1 MGYLKLYK
9 GDKNM
14 STKYPKLFER
24 TSIGKVKLR
33 NRLAMSSMGTMA
45 DDDTGLLVE
54 SQIKYYEARAK
65 GGVGL
70 VMIEGQSVTNK
81 TDPWMFYQVAAD
93 TEFQMKKWALVA
105 EAVHAH
111 GAKVGIQLICGLGR
125 NAFAFGNDP
134 VPPVS
139 SSANPTYYNPNVICR
154 PMTVEEIHDVVAR
167 YGRCAARAVNAEC
180 DIIEIHAHCGY
191 LLDQFMTPLWNQRTD
206 EYGGSFENRMRFIT
220 EVYHSIRNAVGP
232 DVPISVRLPLE
243 HDFEGART
251 LEEGVEICKYLESI
265 GVDVLNIDVGCYDN
279 KQWVTPA
286 IYAGDASM
294 AYAAHAVKKAV
305 KIPVMNAGTYTPQ
318 TAEEAVEQGKTDIVL
333 LGRALIADPDW
344 ANKLRNGNEEDI
356 RPCLLC
362 NRYCI
367 GRLYKGRQI
376 SCSINPQAAFERDY
390 VIAKS
395 DEPKNV
401 VVVGG
406 GPGGMEA
413 ARVAA
418 LKGHHVTLF
427 EKSDSLGGQ
436 LNFASEPPFKGRI
449 KSYLSWLKLQL
460 EKTGVSV
467 VFNKTITADS
477 PELTAADQIVVALG
491 ANPIKPPIKGIDL
504 PNVVEVTD
512 AHSNPDKVKGNR
524 IIVAGGGMS
533 GCDCALE
540 LAMQG
545 KDVTIVELLPEIA
558 IKETIE
564 DNKIP
569 LFNQLRKYGV
579 KQMVNTKVMEFKSDS
594 VVLQNESK
602 TVELPIDTAIYCF
615 GMKPESAACDAI
627 CDKYPS
633 ATPVGDCTNIGQI
646 GEAARSGFFAGWSI
660 D

>member
-1 MGYLKLYK
+1 
-9 GDKNM
+9 M

-33 NRLAMSSMGTMA
+33 NRIAMASMGTMA

-70 VMIEGQSVTNK
+70 VMLEGQTVTNK
-81 TDPWMFYQVAAD
+81 TDPWLFYQTSAD
-93 TEFQMKKWALVA
+93 TDFQMKQWALAA

-111 GAKVGIQLICGLGR
+111 GAKVGLQLICGLGR
-125 NAFAFGNDP
+125 NAFAFENDP
-134 VPPVS
+134 IPPVS
-139 SSANPTYYNPNVICR
+139 ASANPTHYNPNVICR
-154 PMTVEEIHDVVAR
+154 PMTKEEIRDVVER
-167 YGRCAARAVNAEC
+167 YGRCAARGVNAEC

-191 LLDQFMTPLWNQRTD
+191 LLDQFMTPLWNQRAD

-220 EVYHSIRNAVGP
+220 EIYHSIRNAVGP
-232 DVPISVRLPLE
+232 DVPVGVRMPVF

-251 LEEGVEICKYLESI
+251 LEEGIEIAKYFENL
-265 GVDVLNIDVGCYDN
+265 GMDFFNIDVGCYDN
-279 KQWVTPA
+279 KQWVTPT

-294 AYAAHAVKKAV
+294 AFAAEAVKKAV

-318 TAEEAVEQGKTDIVL
+318 TAEDAVAHGKTDIVI

-344 ANKLRNGNEEDI
+344 ANKLRNGHEEDI
-356 RPCLLC
+356 RPCLSC
-362 NRYCI
+362 NQYCI
-367 GRLYKGRQI
+367 GRLYKNRQI
-376 SCSINPQAAFERDY
+376 SCSVNAQAALEKEY
-390 VIAKS
+390 AITKS
-395 DEPKNV
+395 EDPKKV

-427 EKSDSLGGQ
+427 EKSDKLGGQ
-436 LNFASEPPFKGRI
+436 LNVASEPPFKRRI
-449 KSYLSWLKLQL
+449 KDYMNWLKLQI
-460 EKTGVSV
+460 EKNGVSV
-467 VFNKTITADS
+467 VYNKTITPDS
-477 PELTAADQIVVALG
+477 QELAAADQIIVALG
-491 ANPIKPPIKGIDL
+491 SNPIKFPIKGIDL

-512 AHSNPDKVKGNR
+512 AHRNPDKIKGDK

-545 KDVTIVELLPEIA
+545 KDVTIVEALPQIA
-558 IKETIE
+558 MKETIE
-564 DNKIP
+564 DNKVP
-569 LFNQLRKYGV
+569 LLNILKKYGV
-579 KQMVNTKVMEFKSDS
+579 KQMVNTKVLEFKCDS
-594 VVLQNESK
+594 VVLQNESG
-602 TVELPIDTAIYCF
+602 TFELPADTAIYAF
-615 GMKPESAACDAI
+615 GMKPESALCDAI
-627 CDKYPS
+627 CDKYSS
-633 ATPVGDCTNIGQI
+633 ARAVGDCTQIGQI
-646 GEAARSGFFAGWSI
+646 GEAVREGYFAAWSI